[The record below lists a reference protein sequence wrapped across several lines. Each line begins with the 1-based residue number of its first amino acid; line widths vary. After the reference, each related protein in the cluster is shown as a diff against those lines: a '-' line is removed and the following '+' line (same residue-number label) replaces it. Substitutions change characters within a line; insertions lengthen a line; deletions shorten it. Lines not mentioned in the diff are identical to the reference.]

1 MRAAA
6 YDRTDVGAPQSGKS
20 LLIQMVIR
28 DSAMEHPQA
37 AFAAIHY
44 PTVADH
50 PNGRIFENAEHLPAV
65 RKIRACGSLLCKMLP
80 IHPAAP
86 GLEQRV
92 GKSRTIGQIAH
103 HPAGT
108 ALGKTFVQPV
118 CTFG

>member
-1 MRAAA
+1 MRPAA

-28 DSAMEHPQA
+28 DSAMKHPQA
-37 AFAAIHY
+37 ALAAIHY

-50 PNGRIFENAEHLPAV
+50 PNGRLFETAEHLPAV
-65 RKIRACGSLLCKMLP
+65 RKIRACGCLLCMMLP
-80 IHPAAP
+80 ILPAAP
-86 GLEQRV
+86 GLAHRV

-108 ALGKTFVQPV
+108 ALGKTCAQPG